1 MIVGM
6 KNMTTDEMK
15 LKLSKK
21 DYNAAVAVMKEGYQA
36 IEKNLKGHIDDY
48 LLGVMNRLN
57 RVEAQLS
64 AITAGLTDLEEWQS
78 HIADQL
84 IDRRILDNEY

>member
-1 MIVGM
+1 MMIVGM

-64 AITAGLTDLEEWQS
+64 AITAVGKRGIRNDKV
-78 HIADQL
+78 
-84 IDRRILDNEY
+84 